1 MMNEFSFSVPQN
13 ITVGK
18 GSLAKLPEIAKKSGG
33 SHAFLM
39 SGPHLAKMGLVEKA
53 ANSLKSAGIA
63 VDTFTDI
70 EGNPSVETVD
80 KATAAFKEAGADFI
94 VAFGGGSPMDV
105 AKAVGVT
112 AKYGGS
118 ITEYEGAHKV
128 PGPIIPLIAIPTT
141 AGTGSEVTAFS
152 VITDHSRD
160 YKLTV
165 FSYEI
170 LPAYAILDA
179 ELLTTAPASVAAACG
194 IDAFIHAEEA
204 YISTAA
210 SPFSDAMA
218 EKAMSLIGKNIR
230 RFVAN
235 RGDIEAAEAMLTGSL
250 FAGIAFSFARLGN
263 VHAMS
268 HPVSAFFDVP
278 HGVANAVLLPV
289 IAEYNALADHGRYL
303 TIYNDISPV
312 PAYEDEFEPMM
323 LVDAI
328 RDLCDDIGIPANLTE
343 AINNASKT
351 GPVSAEEIENKIEA
365 MAVDAMKSGNI
376 AVNPRSSRQCDIE
389 MLYRK
394 AL

>member
-1 MMNEFSFSVPQN
+1 MNEFSFSVPQN

-18 GSLAKLPEIAKKSGG
+18 GSLAKLPEVAKKSGG

-53 ANSLKSAGIA
+53 AESLKVAGIA

-80 KATAAFKEAGADFI
+80 KATAAFKESGADFI

-235 RGDIEAAEAMLTGSL
+235 RGDIEAAEEMLVGSL

-312 PAYEDEFEPMM
+312 PAYEEEFEPLM

-328 RDLCDDIGIPANLTE
+328 RELCGEIGIPANLTE

-351 GPVSAEEIENKIEA
+351 GPVSAEEIESKIEA

>member
-1 MMNEFSFSVPQN
+1 MNIFNFSVPQD

-18 GSLAKLPEIAKKSGG
+18 GSLAKLPEIAKKLGG
-33 SHAFLM
+33 SHAFII

-53 ANSLKSAGIA
+53 ADYLKT
-63 VDTFTDI
+63 VDIKTDAFTEI
-70 EGNPSVETVD
+70 EANPSVATVE
-80 KATAAFKEAGADFI
+80 KATEKFKESGADFI

-105 AKAVGVT
+105 AKAVGVV

-165 FSYEI
+165 FSYEL

-179 ELLTTAPASVAAACG
+179 ELITTAPASVAAVCG

-218 EKAMSLIGKNIR
+218 EKAMALIGKNIR

-235 RGDIEAAEAMLTGSL
+235 RGDMEAAEAMMVGSL

-289 IAEYNALADHGRYL
+289 VAEYNALADHGRYL

-312 PAYEDEFEPMM
+312 PAYADDFEPMM

-328 RDLCDDIGIPANLTE
+328 HSLCADIGIPENLTI
-343 AINNASKT
+343 AINQASKT
-351 GPVSAEEIENKIEA
+351 GEVTREEIESKIEA

-389 MLYRK
+389 MLYKK

>member
-1 MMNEFSFSVPQN
+1 MNTFNFSVPQD

-18 GSLAKLPEIAKKSGG
+18 GSLAKLPEIAKKLGG
-33 SHAFLM
+33 SHAFII

-53 ANSLKSAGIA
+53 ADYLKT
-63 VDTFTDI
+63 VDIKTDAFTEI
-70 EGNPSVETVD
+70 EANPSVATVE
-80 KATAAFKEAGADFI
+80 KATEKFKESGADFI

-105 AKAVGVT
+105 AKAVGVV

-128 PGPIIPLIAIPTT
+128 PGSIIPLIAIPTT

-165 FSYEI
+165 FSYEL

-179 ELLTTAPASVAAACG
+179 ELITTAPASVAAACG

-204 YISTAA
+204 YISTAS

-218 EKAMSLIGKNIR
+218 EKAMALIGKNIR

-235 RGDIEAAEAMLTGSL
+235 RGDMEAAEAMMVGSL

-289 IAEYNALADHGRYL
+289 VAEYNALADHGRYL

-312 PAYEDEFEPMM
+312 PAYTDDFEPMM

-328 RDLCDDIGIPANLTE
+328 HSLCADIGIPENLTI
-343 AINNASKT
+343 AINQASKT
-351 GPVSAEEIENKIEA
+351 GEVTREEIESKIEA

-389 MLYRK
+389 MLYKK

>member
-1 MMNEFSFSVPQN
+1 MNEFSFSVPQN

-194 IDAFIHAEEA
+194 IDTFIHAEEA

>member
-1 MMNEFSFSVPQN
+1 MNTFNFSVPQD

-18 GSLAKLPEIAKKSGG
+18 GSLAKLPEIAKKLGG
-33 SHAFLM
+33 SHAFII

-53 ANSLKSAGIA
+53 ADYLKT
-63 VDTFTDI
+63 VDIKTDAFTEI
-70 EGNPSVETVD
+70 EANPSVATVE
-80 KATAAFKEAGADFI
+80 KATEKFKESGADFI
-94 VAFGGGSPMDV
+94 VAFGGGFPMDV
-105 AKAVGVT
+105 AKAVGVV

-165 FSYEI
+165 FSYEL

-179 ELLTTAPASVAAACG
+179 ELITTAPASVAAACG

-218 EKAMSLIGKNIR
+218 EKAMALIGKNIR

-235 RGDIEAAEAMLTGSL
+235 RGDMEAAEAMMVGSL

-289 IAEYNALADHGRYL
+289 VAEYNALADHGRYL

-312 PAYEDEFEPMM
+312 PAYTDDFEPMM

-328 RDLCDDIGIPANLTE
+328 HSLCADIGIPENLTI
-343 AINNASKT
+343 AINQASKT
-351 GPVSAEEIENKIEA
+351 GEVTREEIESKIEA

-389 MLYRK
+389 MLYKK

>member
-1 MMNEFSFSVPQN
+1 MDTFNFSVPQD

-18 GSLAKLPEIAKKSGG
+18 GSLAKLPEIAKKLGG
-33 SHAFLM
+33 SHAFII

-53 ANSLKSAGIA
+53 ADYLKT
-63 VDTFTDI
+63 VDIKTDAFTEI
-70 EGNPSVETVD
+70 EANPSVATVE
-80 KATAAFKEAGADFI
+80 KATEKFKESGADFI

-105 AKAVGVT
+105 AKAVGVV

-165 FSYEI
+165 FSYEL

-179 ELLTTAPASVAAACG
+179 ELITTAPASVAAACG

-218 EKAMSLIGKNIR
+218 EKAMALIGKNIR

-235 RGDIEAAEAMLTGSL
+235 RGDMEAAEAMMVGSL

-289 IAEYNALADHGRYL
+289 VAEYNALADHGRYL

-312 PAYEDEFEPMM
+312 PAYADDFEPMM

-328 RDLCDDIGIPANLTE
+328 HSLCADIGIPENLTI
-343 AINNASKT
+343 AINQASKT
-351 GPVSAEEIENKIEA
+351 GEVTREEIESKIEA

-389 MLYRK
+389 MLYKK

>member
-1 MMNEFSFSVPQN
+1 MNTFNFSVPQD

-18 GSLAKLPEIAKKSGG
+18 GSLAKLPEIAKKLGG
-33 SHAFLM
+33 SHAFII

-53 ANSLKSAGIA
+53 ADYLKT
-63 VDTFTDI
+63 VDIKTDAFTEI
-70 EGNPSVETVD
+70 EANPSVATVE
-80 KATAAFKEAGADFI
+80 KATEKFKESGADFI

-105 AKAVGVT
+105 AKAVGVV

-128 PGPIIPLIAIPTT
+128 PGSIIPLIAIPTT

-165 FSYEI
+165 FSYEL

-179 ELLTTAPASVAAACG
+179 ELITTAPASVAAACG

-218 EKAMSLIGKNIR
+218 EKAMALIGKNIR

-235 RGDIEAAEAMLTGSL
+235 RGDMEAAEAMMVGSL

-289 IAEYNALADHGRYL
+289 VAEYNALADYGRYL

-312 PAYEDEFEPMM
+312 PAYTDDFEPMM
-323 LVDAI
+323 LVGAI
-328 RDLCDDIGIPANLTE
+328 HSLCADIGIPENLTI
-343 AINNASKT
+343 AINQASKT
-351 GPVSAEEIENKIEA
+351 GEVTREEIESKIEA

-389 MLYRK
+389 MLYKK

>member
-1 MMNEFSFSVPQN
+1 MNTFNFSVPQD

-18 GSLAKLPEIAKKSGG
+18 GSLAKLPEIAKKLGG
-33 SHAFLM
+33 SHAFII

-53 ANSLKSAGIA
+53 ADYLKT
-63 VDTFTDI
+63 VDIKTDAFTEI
-70 EGNPSVETVD
+70 EANPSVATVE
-80 KATAAFKEAGADFI
+80 KATEKFKESGADFI
-94 VAFGGGSPMDV
+94 VAFGGRSPTAA
-105 AKAVGVT
+105 AKAVGVV

-165 FSYEI
+165 FSYEL

-179 ELLTTAPASVAAACG
+179 ELITTAPASVAAACG

-218 EKAMSLIGKNIR
+218 EKAMALIGKNIR

-235 RGDIEAAEAMLTGSL
+235 RGDMEAAEAMMVGSL

-289 IAEYNALADHGRYL
+289 VAEYNALADHGRYL

-312 PAYEDEFEPMM
+312 PAYTDDFEPMM

-328 RDLCDDIGIPANLTE
+328 HSLCADIGIPENLTI
-343 AINNASKT
+343 AINQASKT
-351 GPVSAEEIENKIEA
+351 GEVTREEIESKIEA

-389 MLYRK
+389 MLYKK

>member
-1 MMNEFSFSVPQN
+1 MNEFSFSVPQN

-39 SGPHLAKMGLVEKA
+39 SGPHLAKMELVEKA
-53 ANSLKSAGIA
+53 ANSLKSAGIS

-70 EGNPSVETVD
+70 EGYPSVETVD

-235 RGDIEAAEAMLTGSL
+235 RGDIEAAEAMLVGSL

-312 PAYEDEFEPMM
+312 PAYAEEFEPMM

-328 RDLCDDIGIPANLTE
+328 CELCGEIGIPANLTE

>member
-1 MMNEFSFSVPQN
+1 MNEFSFSVPQN

-18 GSLAKLPEIAKKSGG
+18 GSLAKLPEVAKKSGG

-53 ANSLKSAGIA
+53 AESLKVAGIA
-63 VDTFTDI
+63 VDTFTEI

-80 KATAAFKEAGADFI
+80 KATAAFKESGADFI

-128 PGPIIPLIAIPTT
+128 PGPIIPLIAMPTT

-235 RGDIEAAEAMLTGSL
+235 RGDIEAAEAMLVGSL

-312 PAYEDEFEPMM
+312 PAYAEEFEPMM

-328 RDLCDDIGIPANLTE
+328 RELCGEIGIPANLTE

-351 GPVSAEEIENKIEA
+351 GAVSVEEIESKIEA
-365 MAVDAMKSGNI
+365 MAADAMKSGNI